1 MEYTAVIRTLGKA
14 GEKYHKLLDS
24 LVSQTVK
31 PKQIIVYIAEGYP
44 IPKETVG
51 IERYVYVKKG
61 MVAQRA
67 LHYDEVDTEYILFLD
82 DDVFLPDNAV
92 DTLYNEMMDF
102 DANVISPDVF
112 PNAERPR
119 VSAFLMAVSGRMRAR
134 NDDGK
139 WAYKVMRTGGYSY
152 NTHPESPVYLSQT
165 NAGPCFFCRKSTF
178 IDCKFEEEEW
188 LDNMPYAMGDDQALF
203 YKMYL
208 KGYKVLT
215 SFDSGIK
222 HLDAG
227 STLKDS
233 SKEKT
238 RVFCDTYFKTI
249 FWHRFIYST
258 EKSALMKLWD
268 IICTIY
274 YHAFSLM
281 ISIVKLQGE
290 FFKIKFSA
298 LREAISFLGSDVYR
312 TIPRVTK

>member
-14 GEKYHKLLDS
+14 GEKYQKLLDS

-67 LHYDEVDTEYILFLD
+67 LPYDEVDTEYILFLD

-92 DTLYNEMMDF
+92 ATLYNEMTDS
-102 DANVISPDVF
+102 DADVISPDVF
-112 PNAERPR
+112 PNAERSKM
-119 VSAFLMAVSGRMRAR
+119 SAFLMAVSGRMRAR

-152 NTHPESPVYLSQT
+152 NAHPERPVYLSQT

-188 LDNMPYAMGDDQALF
+188 LDDMPYALGEDQALF

-215 SFDSGIK
+215 SFDSGII

-233 SKEKT
+233 AKEKT

-249 FWHRFIYST
+249 FWHRFIYSP
-258 EKSALMKLWD
+258 EKSALMKLWS
-268 IICTIY
+268 IVCIIY

-281 ISIVKLQGE
+281 ISIVKLQGG

>member
-1 MEYTAVIRTLGKA
+1 MPICSFLNSLTFFVSSVIC
-14 GEKYHKLLDS
+14 
-24 LVSQTVK
+24 
-31 PKQIIVYIAEGYP
+31 P
-44 IPKETVG
+44 
-51 IERYVYVKKG
+51 
-61 MVAQRA
+61 
-67 LHYDEVDTEYILFLD
+67 
-82 DDVFLPDNAV
+82 
-92 DTLYNEMMDF
+92 
-102 DANVISPDVF
+102 
-112 PNAERPR
+112 
-119 VSAFLMAVSGRMRAR
+119 
-134 NDDGK
+134 
-139 WAYKVMRTGGYSY
+139 
-152 NTHPESPVYLSQT
+152 
-165 NAGPCFFCRKSTF
+165 TF

-188 LDNMPYAMGDDQALF
+188 LDDMPYAMGEDQAMF

-208 KGYKVLT
+208 KGYKELT
-215 SFDSGIK
+215 SFDSGII

-227 STLKDS
+227 STLKDT

-249 FWHRFIYST
+249 FWHRFIYSP

>member
-14 GEKYHKLLDS
+14 GEKYQKLLES

-44 IPKETVG
+44 IPKESVG

-67 LHYDEVDTEYILFLD
+67 LPYDEVDTDYILFLD
-82 DDVFLPDNAV
+82 DDVFLPDNAM
-92 DTLYNEMMDF
+92 DTLYNEMTDS
-102 DANVISPDVF
+102 DADVISPDVF
-112 PNAERPR
+112 PNAERSKM
-119 VSAFLMAVSGRMRAR
+119 SALFMAVSGRMRTR

-152 NTHPESPVYLSQT
+152 NAHPESPVYLSQT

-188 LDNMPYAMGDDQALF
+188 LDDMPYALGEDQALF

-215 SFDSGIK
+215 SFDSGIT

-227 STLKDS
+227 STLKDT

-249 FWHRFIYST
+249 FWHRFIYSP
-258 EKSALMKLWD
+258 ENSALMKLWD
-268 IICTIY
+268 IVCTIY
-274 YHAFSLM
+274 YHSFSLM
-281 ISIVKLQGE
+281 ISIVKFQGE